1 MLTSRLKILPADKAF
16 KKIITKD
23 SKEDEDVK
31 IFGRSWE
38 QIKSMQQ
45 GTYKPNSINL
55 NKKGD
60 YGSDPLGG
68 GKFKMIPSG
77 DIVDL
82 AERNRRLASKDANP
96 DLIEMYKQKFEE
108 AIDNGDKEEM
118 KRWFREI
125 MNHVSF
131 TDALMTREDFQ
142 KKLDL
147 KKEKWSLIREYN
159 EAKESGDNNTMIQ
172 IQKDLDDVLKKIAL
186 IQDAEG
192 DPGYDVRNIEE
203 ETTANDYFRKVIVT
217 GKNLQ
222 LVLMSLLP
230 NEDIGMEVHEDVD
243 QFFRIDEGDGFCEIK
258 DGEKTPIKDGSSIV
272 IKAGTYHN
280 IIAGDKGL
288 KLYTIYAPPNHP
300 PNREQKTKAEAE
312 AKGE

>member
-16 KKIITKD
+16 KRIITKD
-23 SKEDEDVK
+23 DNIKELEKYKGHTLKYNASRSQYFTFPKGGSGHIYGNNLQDLKRK
-31 IFGRSWE
+31 IDKWNEAHNF
-38 QIKSMQQ
+38 
-45 GTYKPNSINL
+45 T
-55 NKKGD
+55 
-60 YGSDPLGG
+60 
-68 GKFKMIPSG
+68 
-77 DIVDL
+77 
-82 AERNRRLASKDANP
+82 DANP
-96 DLIEMYKQKFEE
+96 DLINMYKQKFEE

-131 TDALMTREDFQ
+131 TDA
-142 KKLDL
+142 
-147 KKEKWSLIREYN
+147 
-159 EAKESGDNNTMIQ
+159 EAQS
-172 IQKDLDDVLKKIAL
+172 
-186 IQDAEG
+186 
-192 DPGYDVRNIEE
+192 GYDVRNIEE

-288 KLYTIYAPPNHP
+288 KLYTIYAPPNYP
-300 PNREQKTKAEAE
+300 PDREQKTKAEAVAE
-312 AKGE
+312 EKTGQTKDDAGWEKVKAGDYIALNIGGGFVEKATVKEVRPNGFLMQYVDGTRLVPKNTFAWIERKG

>member
-1 MLTSRLKILPADKAF
+1 MLTSRLKILPADKSF

-23 SKEDEDVK
+23 SH
-31 IFGRSWE
+31 
-38 QIKSMQQ
+38 QIHCPICHE
-45 GTYKPNSINL
+45 GHYAYEAKPNEENGWIECGCGNAFKVEEGYAIDKTKRWWNSAT
-55 NKKGD
+55 
-60 YGSDPLGG
+60 
-68 GKFKMIPSG
+68 GKRI
-77 DIVDL
+77 
-82 AERNRRLASKDANP
+82 ADANP
-96 DLIEMYKQKFEE
+96 DLINMYKQKFEE

-131 TDALMTREDFQ
+131 TDA
-142 KKLDL
+142 
-147 KKEKWSLIREYN
+147 
-159 EAKESGDNNTMIQ
+159 EAQS
-172 IQKDLDDVLKKIAL
+172 
-186 IQDAEG
+186 
-192 DPGYDVRNIEE
+192 GYDVRNIEE

>member
-1 MLTSRLKILPADKAF
+1 MLTSRLKILPADKSF

-96 DLIEMYKQKFEE
+96 DLINMYKQKFEE

-131 TDALMTREDFQ
+131 MDADVSIGKHNDTPDDQFDADELAKGIKVEMEHTDD
-142 KKLDL
+142 
-147 KKEKWSLIREYN
+147 
-159 EAKESGDNNTMIQ
+159 
-172 IQKDLDDVLKKIAL
+172 
-186 IQDAEG
+186 
-192 DPGYDVRNIEE
+192 E
-203 ETTANDYFRKVIVT
+203 ETAKAIAKDH
-217 GKNLQ
+217 LA
-222 LVLMSLLP
+222 
-230 NEDIGMEVHEDVD
+230 
-243 QFFRIDEGDGFCEIK
+243 EIK
-258 DGEKTPIKDGSSIV
+258 DYYTRL
-272 IKAGTYHN
+272 
-280 IIAGDKGL
+280 L
-288 KLYTIYAPPNHP
+288 KM
-300 PNREQKTKAEAE
+300 EAE

>member
-16 KKIITKD
+16 KRIITKD
-23 SKEDEDVK
+23 EMITVYEAMITTTNKETGNKVTENAGYPPRRTQAEAEKDIQNAK
-31 IFGRSWE
+31 RSD
-38 QIKSMQQ
+38 KAQ
-45 GTYKPNSINL
+45 G
-55 NKKGD
+55 
-60 YGSDPLGG
+60 LG
-68 GKFKMIPSG
+68 KYFK
-77 DIVDL
+77 DISYWVNNYRD
-82 AERNRRLASKDANP
+82 NVNITDANP
-96 DLIEMYKQKFEE
+96 DLINMYKQKFEE

-131 TDALMTREDFQ
+131 TNA
-142 KKLDL
+142 
-147 KKEKWSLIREYN
+147 
-159 EAKESGDNNTMIQ
+159 EAQS
-172 IQKDLDDVLKKIAL
+172 
-186 IQDAEG
+186 
-192 DPGYDVRNIEE
+192 GYDIRNIEE
-203 ETTANDYFRKVIVT
+203 ETTANDFFRKVIVT

-288 KLYTIYAPPNHP
+288 KLYTIYAPPNYP
-300 PNREQKTKAEAE
+300 PDREQNTKAEAVAE
-312 AKGE
+312 EKK